1 VDWTFAVHL
10 TAGSGTANVG
20 IGHQEEIELVMSN
33 AEIRAQT
40 IVLVE
45 DEQAMADEIKGELE
59 SKGYLVRHA
68 TIAQAADAARVGDAA
83 MMVMDRIV
91 FGEDSIVTLEVLRK
105 EGIKVPVLVISAL
118 SSVDEKVK
126 GLKAG
131 GDDYLTKPFAMV
143 ELSAR
148 VEAML
153 RRLDDVRTTK
163 LRVGDLE
170 MDLIEKVVYRGGS
183 KIELLPRE
191 FRLLEYFLRHPG
203 RVITRAMLLQEVWQ
217 YHFSLETNVVDVHI
231 SNLRKKIDTKGMP
244 SLIVNIRGAGFMLN
258 TNA

>member
-1 VDWTFAVHL
+1 M
-10 TAGSGTANVG
+10 NK
-20 IGHQEEIELVMSN
+20 
-33 AEIRAQT
+33 AENRPQT

-45 DEQAMADEIKGELE
+45 DETEMAEEIKGELE
-59 SKGYLVRHA
+59 SKGYLVRIA
-68 TIAQAADAARVGDAA
+68 SIAQAADAARVGDAA
-83 MMVMDRIV
+83 MMIMDRIV
-91 FGEDSIVTLEVLRK
+91 FGEDSLNTLEVLRK
-105 EGIKVPVLVISAL
+105 EGVKVPVLVISAL

-148 VEAML
+148 VGAML

-163 LRVGDLE
+163 LHVGDLE
-170 MDLIEKVVYRGGS
+170 MDLIEKTVHRGGTR
-183 KIELLPRE
+183 IDLLPRE

-231 SNLRKKIDTKGMP
+231 SNLRKKIDTKGTP

-258 TNA
+258 AHA

>member
-1 VDWTFAVHL
+1 MTKDAENHL
-10 TAGSGTANVG
+10 RS
-20 IGHQEEIELVMSN
+20 
-33 AEIRAQT
+33 

-45 DEQAMADEIKGELE
+45 DEKDMATEVKAELE
-59 SKGYLVRHA
+59 ARGYLVRLA
-68 TIAQAADAARVGDAA
+68 SIAEAADAARVGAAA

-91 FGEDSIVTLEVLRK
+91 FGEDSLVMLEALRK
-105 EGIKVPVLVISAL
+105 EGVKVPVLVISAL
-118 SSVDEKVK
+118 SSVDERVK

-143 ELSAR
+143 ELVAR

-153 RRLDDVRTTK
+153 RRLEDVRTTK

-170 MDLIEKVVYRGGS
+170 MDLIEKTVHRGDV
-183 KIELLPRE
+183 KIDLLPRE

-203 RVITRAMLLQEVWQ
+203 RVITRAMLLEEVWQ

-258 TNA
+258 ANA

>member
-1 VDWTFAVHL
+1 
-10 TAGSGTANVG
+10 
-20 IGHQEEIELVMSN
+20 MSN
-33 AEIRAQT
+33 KKTEGRAQA
-40 IVLVE
+40 ILLVE
-45 DEQAMADEIKGELE
+45 DEKEMADEIRSELE
-59 SKGYLVRHA
+59 GRGYLVRVA
-68 TIAQAADAARVGDAA
+68 SIAEAAAAARVGDAA
-83 MMVMDRIV
+83 MLIMDRIV
-91 FGEDSIVTLEVLRK
+91 FGEDSLLTLEALRK
-105 EGIKVPVLVISAL
+105 EGVKVPVLVISAL
-118 SSVDEKVK
+118 SSIDEKVK

-143 ELSAR
+143 ELAAR

-170 MDLIEKVVYRGGS
+170 MDLIEKTVYRDDTR
-183 KIELLPRE
+183 IDLLPRE

-203 RVITRAMLLQEVWQ
+203 RVITRAMLLEEVWQ

-231 SNLRKKIDTKGMP
+231 SNLRKKIDTKGVP

-258 TNA
+258 ADA

>member
-1 VDWTFAVHL
+1 MTGKSEAHPKSIL
-10 TAGSGTANVG
+10 
-20 IGHQEEIELVMSN
+20 
-33 AEIRAQT
+33 
-40 IVLVE
+40 LVE
-45 DEQAMADEIKGELE
+45 DEKEMADEIRGELE
-59 SKGYLVRHA
+59 GRGYLVRPA
-68 TIAQAADAARVGDAA
+68 SIAEAADAARVGDVA
-83 MMVMDRIV
+83 MIIMDRIV
-91 FGEDSIVTLEVLRK
+91 FGEDSLVALAGLRN
-105 EGIKVPVLVISAL
+105 EGVKVPVLVISAL
-118 SSVDEKVK
+118 SSIDEKVK

-143 ELSAR
+143 ELVAR

-170 MDLIEKVVYRGGS
+170 MDLIEKTVYRGGV
-183 KIELLPRE
+183 KIDLLPRE

-203 RVITRAMLLQEVWQ
+203 RVITRAMLLEHVWQ

-231 SNLRKKIDTKGMP
+231 SNLRKKIDTKGPP

-258 TNA
+258 ANA

>member
-1 VDWTFAVHL
+1 L
-10 TAGSGTANVG
+10 MNK
-20 IGHQEEIELVMSN
+20 
-33 AEIRAQT
+33 AETRPQT

-45 DEQAMADEIKGELE
+45 DEDAMAAEIKGELE
-59 SKGYLVRHA
+59 GKGYFVRIA
-68 TIAQAADAARVGDAA
+68 SIAQAADAARVGDAA
-83 MMVMDRIV
+83 LMVMDRIV
-91 FGEDSIVTLEVLRK
+91 FGEDSLNTLEVLRK
-105 EGIKVPVLVISAL
+105 EGVKVPVLVISAL

-163 LRVGDLE
+163 LHVGDLE
-170 MDLIEKVVYRGGS
+170 MDLIEKTVHRGGAR
-183 KIELLPRE
+183 IDLLPRE

-231 SNLRKKIDTKGMP
+231 SNLRKKIDTKGTP

-258 TNA
+258 ANA

>member
-1 VDWTFAVHL
+1 MT
-10 TAGSGTANVG
+10 NK
-20 IGHQEEIELVMSN
+20 
-33 AEIRAQT
+33 AEARAQT

-45 DEQAMADEIKGELE
+45 DEQAMADEIRGELE
-59 SKGYLVRHA
+59 SKGHAVRPA
-68 TIAQAADAARVGDAA
+68 SIAQAADAARVGDAA
-83 MMVMDRIV
+83 MMIMDRMV
-91 FGEDSIVTLEVLRK
+91 FGEDSLVTLQALRR

-170 MDLIEKVVYRGGS
+170 MDLIEKTVHRGS
-183 KIELLPRE
+183 NRIELLPRE

-203 RVITRAMLLQEVWQ
+203 RVVTRAMLLQEVWQ

-231 SNLRKKIDTKGMP
+231 SNLRKKIDTKGAP

-258 TNA
+258 ANA

>member
-1 VDWTFAVHL
+1 L
-10 TAGSGTANVG
+10 TKQPEAHPKS
-20 IGHQEEIELVMSN
+20 II
-33 AEIRAQT
+33 
-40 IVLVE
+40 LVE

-59 SKGYLVRHA
+59 SKGYLVRPA
-68 TIAQAADAARVGDAA
+68 SIAQAADAARVGDAA
-83 MMVMDRIV
+83 IVIMDRIV
-91 FGEDSIVTLEVLRK
+91 FGEDSLVTLEALRK
-105 EGIKVPVLVISAL
+105 EGVKVPVLVISAL

-143 ELSAR
+143 ELVAR

-153 RRLDDVRTTK
+153 RRLEDVRTTK
-163 LRVGDLE
+163 LRVGDIE
-170 MDLIEKVVYRGGS
+170 MDLIEKTVHLGDT
-183 KIELLPRE
+183 KIDLLPRE

-203 RVITRAMLLQEVWQ
+203 RVITRAMLLAEVWQ

-258 TNA
+258 ANA

>member
-1 VDWTFAVHL
+1 M
-10 TAGSGTANVG
+10 NK
-20 IGHQEEIELVMSN
+20 
-33 AEIRAQT
+33 AETRPQT

-45 DEQAMADEIKGELE
+45 DEDAMAAEIKGELE
-59 SKGYLVRHA
+59 GKGYFVRIA
-68 TIAQAADAARVGDAA
+68 SIAQAADAARVGDAA
-83 MMVMDRIV
+83 LMVMDRIV
-91 FGEDSIVTLEVLRK
+91 FGEDSLNTLEVLRK
-105 EGIKVPVLVISAL
+105 EGVKVPVLVISAL

-163 LRVGDLE
+163 LHVGDLE
-170 MDLIEKVVYRGGS
+170 MDLIEKTVHRGGAR
-183 KIELLPRE
+183 IDLLPRE

-231 SNLRKKIDTKGMP
+231 SNLRKKIDTKGTP

-258 TNA
+258 ANA

>member
-1 VDWTFAVHL
+1 MTNKPEA
-10 TAGSGTANVG
+10 
-20 IGHQEEIELVMSN
+20 
-33 AEIRAQT
+33 RPQT

-45 DEQAMADEIKGELE
+45 DEQAMANEVKGELE
-59 SKGYLVRHA
+59 SKGYLVRLA
-68 TIAQAADAARVGDAA
+68 SIAEAADAARVGDAA
-83 MMVMDRIV
+83 MMIMDRIV
-91 FGEDSIVTLEVLRK
+91 FGEDSLVMLEALRK
-105 EGIKVPVLVISAL
+105 EGIRVPVLVISAL
-118 SSVDEKVK
+118 SSIDEKVK

-143 ELSAR
+143 ELAAR

-170 MDLIEKVVYRGGS
+170 MDLIEKSVHRGGV
-183 KIELLPRE
+183 KVELLPRE

-258 TNA
+258 ANA

>member
-1 VDWTFAVHL
+1 MRVL
-10 TAGSGTANVG
+10 
-20 IGHQEEIELVMSN
+20 
-33 AEIRAQT
+33 
-40 IVLVE
+40 LVE
-45 DEQAMADEIKGELE
+45 DEVEIQGFLQRSLTEA
-59 SKGYLVRHA
+59 GYQVEA
-68 TIAQAADAARVGDAA
+68 AADAKNAERMSLESVHDIL
-83 MMVMDRIV
+83 IV
-91 FGEDSIVTLEVLRK
+91 DLGLPDEDGLSLILRLRQL
-105 EGIKVPVLVISAL
+105 GLRAPVLILSARR
-118 SSVDEKVK
+118 SVDDRVR
-126 GLKAG
+126 GLEQG

-163 LRVGDLE
+163 LHVGDLE
-170 MDLIEKVVYRGGS
+170 MDLIEKTVHRGDAR
-183 KIELLPRE
+183 IDLLPRE

-231 SNLRKKIDTKGMP
+231 SNLRKKIDTKGTP

-258 TNA
+258 ANA

>member
-1 VDWTFAVHL
+1 MDK
-10 TAGSGTANVG
+10 
-20 IGHQEEIELVMSN
+20 
-33 AEIRAQT
+33 AETRPQT

-45 DEQAMADEIKGELE
+45 DEEAMAVEIKGELE
-59 SKGYLVRHA
+59 SRGYLVRIA
-68 TIAQAADAARVGDAA
+68 SIAQAADAARVSDAA
-83 MMVMDRIV
+83 MMIMDRIV
-91 FGEDSIVTLEVLRK
+91 FGEDSLKTLEVLRK
-105 EGIKVPVLVISAL
+105 EGVKVPVLVISAL

-163 LRVGDLE
+163 LHVGDLE
-170 MDLIEKVVYRGGS
+170 MDLIEKTVHRGGS
-183 KIELLPRE
+183 RIDLLPRE

-231 SNLRKKIDTKGMP
+231 SNLRKKIDTKGTP

-258 TNA
+258 AHA

>member
-1 VDWTFAVHL
+1 MT
-10 TAGSGTANVG
+10 NK
-20 IGHQEEIELVMSN
+20 
-33 AEIRAQT
+33 AETRAQT

-45 DEQAMADEIKGELE
+45 DEQEMAKEVKGELE
-59 SKGYLVRHA
+59 SKGYLVRLA
-68 TIAQAADAARVGDAA
+68 TIAEAADAARVGDAA

-91 FGEDSIVTLEVLRK
+91 FGEDSLVMLEALRN
-105 EGIKVPVLVISAL
+105 EGNKVPVLVISAL

-143 ELSAR
+143 ELTAR

-170 MDLIEKVVYRGGS
+170 MDLIEKSVHRGGV

-258 TNA
+258 ANA